1 MGGDNGERLS
11 GELWRPAETACSA
24 RVFKVQKRMCVSSQ
38 CATILHSKGNENMIT
53 TMLAGDRL
61 RRQLIS
67 LELLVLSQLR
77 HMTRNQ
83 PRDREEGVP
92 IHCGDHSID
101 ESMTKCL
108 PGP

>member
-1 MGGDNGERLS
+1 MFSKSL
-11 GELWRPAETACSA
+11 
-24 RVFKVQKRMCVSSQ
+24 QKRMCVSSQ
-38 CATILHSKGNENMIT
+38 CATIFHSKGNKNMIT

-77 HMTRNQ
+77 YMTRNQ
-83 PRDREEGVP
+83 PRNREEGIP
-92 IHCGDHSID
+92 IHRGDHSID
-101 ESMTKCL
+101 DQVPM

>member
-1 MGGDNGERLS
+1 MFSKSL
-11 GELWRPAETACSA
+11 
-24 RVFKVQKRMCVSSQ
+24 QKRMCVSSQ
-38 CATILHSKGNENMIT
+38 CATIFHSKGNENMIT

-83 PRDREEGVP
+83 PRNREEGIPNSYSYP
-92 IHCGDHSID
+92 ILYTVEITA
-101 ESMTKCL
+101 SMTKCL